1 MNESLLV
8 LCLSPDPDA
17 AGQFLSTLSALPG
30 FTITPRQVDYQNGL
44 RALREEPPDL
54 AVVIIGEDRGLGLAV
69 IEDVHRSAPSTR
81 VLALAA
87 NESPETIVRAMR
99 AGADEFL
106 PLPVSPSALL
116 KECIKVSEIRR
127 CAGPNGSRQGDLWVV
142 HGPKGGVGATTLA
155 SNLAIALKDGG
166 RDAALVDLDVDSGD
180 LALFLNITPE
190 YTLRDIAENSNRL
203 DSLFLQGTM
212 SRLPSGLELLAAP
225 ALLPGE
231 TPLSLSEPDTVVVLE
246 LLRGMHDVTLVDTP
260 SVPTSAAHA
269 AMIRATRLFL
279 VTDLTLPALRACLR
293 TLDWLRADGVELER
307 IVEIVVNK
315 YAKIP
320 AEIPVA
326 EAAKTLKLPIR
337 TTLPFDAAAAVAAV
351 NNGTPLKDV
360 RQTQGLADAI
370 AELINREHG
379 TATSA
384 PTAKKPSLLRL
395 FGSKAKSG

>member
-1 MNESLLV
+1 MNESLRV

-17 AGQFLSTLSALPG
+17 AGTVLSALSALPG
-30 FTITPRQVDYQNGL
+30 FTITPRQADYQSGL

-54 AVVIIGEDRGLGLAV
+54 AVVIIGDDRGLGLAV
-69 IEDVHRSAPSTR
+69 IEDVHRSAPATR

-106 PLPVSPSALL
+106 PLPVAPSALL

-127 CAGPNGSRQGDLWVV
+127 CSGPDGSRQGDLWVV
-142 HGPKGGVGATTLA
+142 HGPKGGVGATTIV
-155 SNLAIALKDGG
+155 SNLAVALKEVG
-166 RDAALVDLDVDSGD
+166 RDAALIDLDVDSGD
-180 LALFLNITPE
+180 LALFLNVTPE

-231 TPLSLSEPDTVVVLE
+231 TPLSLSEHDTTIVLD

-260 SVPTSAAHA
+260 AVPTSAAHA
-269 AMIRATRLFL
+269 AMIRASRLFL

-293 TLDWLRADGVELER
+293 TLDWLRADGIELER
-307 IVEIVVNK
+307 VVEIVVNK
-315 YAKIP
+315 HAKIP

-337 TTLPFDAAAAVAAV
+337 TALPFDAAAAIAAV
-351 NNGTPLKDV
+351 NNGLPLKEV
-360 RQTQGLADAI
+360 RQSQGLANAI
-370 AELINREHG
+370 GAMILRERG
-379 TATSA
+379 DVSA
-384 PTAKKPSLLRL
+384 PAARKPSLLRL
-395 FGSKAKSG
+395 FGGKARSG